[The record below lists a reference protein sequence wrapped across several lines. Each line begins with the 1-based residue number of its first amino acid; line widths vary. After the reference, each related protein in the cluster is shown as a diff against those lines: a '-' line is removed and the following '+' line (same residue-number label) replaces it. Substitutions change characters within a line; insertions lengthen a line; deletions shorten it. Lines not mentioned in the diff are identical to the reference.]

1 MGWGKLIG
9 DFAKGYIGE
18 RGIEGTMDDLNSIKN
33 GVSKLF
39 GSNDDGYDQEAAQQ
53 AYIQDWNQ
61 TTDAIYSFENEEE
74 FNKAKEVLDAFYAKY
89 DEGHDFWYDYFQTHI
104 IYRMWGTAY
113 APLLEDGNTAF
124 YLPDDVEKL
133 RNEVGS
139 WLRKLQSEAT
149 EEKEVKAVK
158 DLASFVDDEDET
170 IVFCLH
176 EHSLWSDVDRLVD
189 PNKIVSRSKIRDFNQ
204 ALSKIK
210 EFYNEGYW
218 RNEGLVRVYIS
229 MLRAARDKEKFLKEL
244 APKFDEIKKNTERAV
259 NNLRSS
265 ADNDQRQHA
274 NDLADTAMD
283 LLHTVDDRLKNASA
297 TQKSQ
302 PEAQKE
308 QSAPQKPQPAAKPAS
323 NAANETEYL
332 EEIKACLADDGT
344 ISDRERRILNRLRD
358 SLGISEHRAMEL
370 EDSLSKGL
378 TDDEKEYLDALKD
391 SLVDGVISNRERR
404 LLDKL
409 RSSLGISEAR
419 AKELEKCI
427 V

>member
-1 MGWGKLIG
+1 MGWGKLLG

-39 GSNDDGYDQEAAQQ
+39 GSNDDGYNQEAAQQ
-53 AYIQDWNQ
+53 TYIQDWNQ

-74 FNKAKEVLDAFYAKY
+74 FNKAKDVLDAFYAKY
-89 DEGHDFWYDYFQTHI
+89 DEGHDFWYDYFQAHI
-104 IYRMWGTAY
+104 IYRMWGAAY

-158 DLASFVDDEDET
+158 DLASAVDDEDGT
-170 IVFCLH
+170 IYFFLH
-176 EHSLWSDVDRLVD
+176 EHELWFDVNRLVD

-210 EFYNEGYW
+210 EFYHEGYW

-274 NDLADTAMD
+274 NDLAGTAMD
-283 LLHTVDDRLKNASA
+283 LLHTVDERLKNASA

-302 PEAQKE
+302 PVAQKE

-358 SLGISEHRAMEL
+358 SLGISEQRAKEL
-370 EDSLSKGL
+370 EDSLNKGL
-378 TDDEKEYLDALKD
+378 TDDEKEFLDALKD

-409 RSSLGISEAR
+409 RVSLGVSEAR
-419 AKELEKCI
+419 AKELEQSLK
-427 V
+427 

>member
-1 MGWGKLIG
+1 MGWGKLLG

-39 GSNDDGYDQEAAQQ
+39 GSNDDGYNQEAAQQ
-53 AYIQDWNQ
+53 TYIQDWNQ

-74 FNKAKEVLDAFYAKY
+74 FNKAKDVLDAFYAKY

-113 APLLEDGNTAF
+113 APLLEDGNTSSWM
-124 YLPDDVEKL
+124 PHDVEEL
-133 RNEVGS
+133 LEELLLS
-139 WLRKLQSEAT
+139 LMKLQREAT
-149 EEKEVKAVK
+149 EEKEINAAKELAANVNDEKEFISFTLNENRMWSEVK
-158 DLASFVDDEDET
+158 E
-170 IVFCLH
+170 
-176 EHSLWSDVDRLVD
+176 LVNPD
-189 PNKIVSRSKIRDFNQ
+189 KIVSRSKIRDFNQ

-210 EFYNEGYW
+210 EFYHEGYW

-274 NDLADTAMD
+274 NDLAGTAMD
-283 LLHTVDDRLKNASA
+283 LLHTVDERLKNASA

-302 PEAQKE
+302 PVAQKE

-358 SLGISEHRAMEL
+358 SLGISEQRAKEL
-370 EDSLSKGL
+370 EDSLNKGL
-378 TDDEKEYLDALKD
+378 TDDEKEFLDALKD

-409 RSSLGISEAR
+409 RASLGVSEAR
-419 AKELEKCI
+419 AKELEQSLS
-427 V
+427 